1 MSRVDLN
8 KVWKIYPRGNVIGV
22 KDLSFTIN
30 DREFL
35 AILGPSGGGKS
46 STLRMLAGLEDISR
60 GEISFDGRVVNAL
73 GPAER
78 NIALA
83 FESYALYQR
92 LSVYENIAFPL
103 RARRLKNA
111 LINEKVTSIARLL
124 DLTSILRKF
133 PPSLAGGQ
141 QQRVSLARAFVRQ
154 PNLTLLDEPISHMD
168 KRVRAEIR
176 ARIRHLHDEMKN
188 TTVYVTHDQAEAVS
202 LCDRMVI
209 LDKAELQQIGTVED
223 IWNRPANRF
232 VAHFVGEPAMNF
244 IPGRTEGAGSIC
256 IPTLQGKR
264 LFAFNGDLNPR
275 YVEADVTV
283 GVRPQEIKVS
293 RAQRNGNCIPAV
305 VRITEFQG
313 ETTVLTLNLG
323 DSRNTELK
331 AVVAATEH
339 YSMGESVWL
348 SFGAEIIHLFDGE
361 APILLRQA
369 STSQMRGDSHT
380 GVHGAGDAR
389 GGLSPSDSSHA

>member
-1 MSRVDLN
+1 VSRVDLD
-8 KVWKIYPRGNVIGV
+8 KVWKIYPRGNVVGV

-30 DREFL
+30 NREFL

-60 GEISFDGRVVNAL
+60 GQISFDGTVVNAM

-103 RARRLKNA
+103 RARKMPKA
-111 LINEKVTSIARLL
+111 AIHEKVTTIARLL
-124 DLTSILRKF
+124 DLTSLLKKF

-168 KRVRAEIR
+168 QRVRAEIR
-176 ARIRHLHDEMKN
+176 ARIRHLHEEMKN

-209 LDKAELQQIGTVED
+209 LHKAQLQQIGTVSE
-223 IWNRPANRF
+223 IWNTPANRF

-244 IPGRTEGAGSIC
+244 VPGLTEG
-256 IPTLQGKR
+256 PTSVGIVTPQGKR
-264 LFAFNGDLNPR
+264 SFAFKGELDARFLQS
-275 YVEADVTV
+275 EVTV
-283 GVRPQEIKVS
+283 GVRPQEIKVY
-293 RAQRNGNCIPAV
+293 REQRNGSSIPAM
-305 VRITEFQG
+305 VRLAEFQG
-313 ETTVLTLNLG
+313 ETTVLTLNLA
-323 DSRNTELK
+323 DSRSTEVK
-331 AVVAATEH
+331 AVVAATER
-339 YSMGESVWL
+339 YAQGNPVWL
-348 SFGAEIIHLFDGE
+348 QFNPEIIHLFDGE
-361 APILLRQA
+361 TPVLKRS
-369 STSQMRGDSHT
+369 STR
-380 GVHGAGDAR
+380 A
-389 GGLSPSDSSHA
+389 